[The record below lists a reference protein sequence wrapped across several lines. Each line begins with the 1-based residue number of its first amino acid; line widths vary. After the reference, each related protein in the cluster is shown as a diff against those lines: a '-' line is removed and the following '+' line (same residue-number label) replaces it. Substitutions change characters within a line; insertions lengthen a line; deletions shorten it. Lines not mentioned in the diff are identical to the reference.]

1 MRGQIAKESPTFI
14 RRSDMQRE
22 HKNGDKSDPPG
33 RKVEFDQRKGK
44 GLVSKC
50 ISIMLW
56 ANSEAESRICIPWH
70 PPRAPP
76 RLSKWNGT
84 VAAAG
89 LNTERRRRRRRRRP
103 GLPPAFHRHSH
114 LRGHKKDQ
122 GKRANLSRH

>member
-1 MRGQIAKESPTFI
+1 
-14 RRSDMQRE
+14 MQRE

-44 GLVSKC
+44 GLVSKR
-50 ISIMLW
+50 ISIMLS

-89 LNTERRRRRRRRRP
+89 LNTERRRRQRRQRRRRRP